1 MYEDF
6 VPERLAKLR
15 TQIYRIAKAANT
27 LAALALAV
35 QFFHNAED
43 ITH

>member
-1 MYEDF
+1 MQGGT
-6 VPERLAKLR
+6 KK
-15 TQIYRIAKAANT
+15 IYRIVKAANT